1 MKLSGVEMRQRLEA
15 IVRAF
20 EALPVFLQTTLM
32 VLMALV
38 ATEILVVI
46 FYSMFFDD
54 RLPLDLLLSGIIVL
68 VVGYPIG
75 YVVIN
80 QNVKLKRL
88 TRELNE
94 AARIDGLTG
103 LANRRSFF
111 AEAERAFVSGMPG
124 RGAFLYI
131 DADHFKQIN
140 DDFGHAVGDKVL
152 RAIATAIR
160 SCVRSGEAVAR
171 LGGEEFGVY
180 LAGAD
185 WSIAM
190 DVAERIRRR
199 TARIGAAAGLG
210 PEAVTVSIGVA
221 RREGDE
227 TLEALMVRADRN
239 LYAAKQSGR
248 NRIVAGAARAA

>member
-1 MKLSGVEMRQRLEA
+1 MRQRREA

-20 EALPVFLQTTLM
+20 EKLPVFQQTTLM
-32 VLMALV
+32 ALI

-46 FYSMFFDD
+46 FYSIFFEE
-54 RLPLDLLLSGIIVL
+54 RLLLDMVLSGIIVL

-80 QNVKLKRL
+80 QNVKLRRL
-88 TRELNE
+88 TLELDQ

-103 LANRRSFF
+103 LPNRRTFF
-111 AEAERAFVSGMPG
+111 AEARPAFAAGLPG

-131 DADHFKQIN
+131 DADHFKRLN
-140 DDFGHAVGDKVL
+140 DDFGHAAGDKVL
-152 RAIATAIR
+152 YAIATAIR
-160 SCVRSGEAVAR
+160 HCVRQGETVAR

-199 TARIGAAAGLG
+199 TARIGAEAGLG

-221 RREGDE
+221 LREGAE
-227 TLEALMVRADRN
+227 TLEALMARADRN

>member
-1 MKLSGVEMRQRLEA
+1 MRQRREA

-20 EALPVFLQTTLM
+20 EKLPVFQQTTLM
-32 VLMALV
+32 VLMALI

-46 FYSMFFDD
+46 FYSIFFED
-54 RLPLDLLLSGIIVL
+54 RLLLDIVLSGVIVL

-88 TRELNE
+88 TLELDK
-94 AARIDGLTG
+94 AARIDSLTG
-103 LANRRSFF
+103 LANRRTFF
-111 AEAERAFVSGMPG
+111 AEAGRAFAAGLPG

-131 DADHFKQIN
+131 DADHFKRLN
-140 DDFGHAVGDKVL
+140 DDFGHAAGDKVL
-152 RAIATAIR
+152 CAIATAIR
-160 SCVRSGEAVAR
+160 HCVRQGETVAR

-199 TARIGAAAGLG
+199 TARIGAEAGLG
-210 PEAVTVSIGVA
+210 SEAVTVSIGVA
-221 RREGDE
+221 IREGAE
-227 TLEALMVRADRN
+227 TLEALMARADRN